1 MIDYNRWPYLK
12 MKKLRLNEAECA
24 YLRLVAHDCGRTF
37 DEIVWIEKIKGRRGC
52 NLIIHF
58 YDSKTNKLSFCEKPL
73 CEGDILHKRIFL
85 RREMRCDIDYLI
97 KGD

>member
-24 YLRLVAHDCGRTF
+24 YLRLVAHDYGRTF
-37 DEIVWIEKIKGRRGC
+37 DEIVWIEKIKGHRGC

-58 YDSKTNKLSFCEKPL
+58 YDSKTKTKFLCEKPL

-85 RREMRCDIDYLI
+85 RREMRCDVDYLI